1 MPKYYCDYC
10 DIFLTHD
17 SPSVRKAHSKG
28 WKHIMQVERYYSA
41 LSPEKCQEILNVIS
55 QSYTDN
61 GEAGGNGRQ
70 HPNGD
75 RWASNHLSPH
85 GPRPPMYPPTSP
97 GFRPPPH
104 ARSYDDNNHRPSP
117 YRSYGGGGP
126 PPHHFHSSGGYQ
138 RRPPRGRDY
147 NRRGGGGGGYGG
159 GYDARGRSRSPSR
172 GHFSR
177 PGFRGGYNSHRPPP
191 PPPPYHDNGPH
202 DHRSGNGHPPPPPPS
217 YNSDSRRSPGYSG
230 PGSSYPA

>member
-1 MPKYYCDYC
+1 MPKFYCDYC

-17 SPSVRKAHSKG
+17 SPSVRKAHGKG

-41 LSPEKCQEILNVIS
+41 LSPEKCQEILDVIS
-55 QSYTDN
+55 KSYTGN
-61 GEAGGNGRQ
+61 GEARDD
-70 HPNGD
+70 D
-75 RWASNHLSPH
+75 RWSSSYSSPH
-85 GPRPPMYPPTSP
+85 GARPPMYSPTSP
-97 GFRPPPH
+97 GFRPPPPGRSPYGGPPPH
-104 ARSYDDNNHRPSP
+104 SRSYDDNNHRHAP

-126 PPHHFHSSGGYQ
+126 PSNHYHSSGGYQ

-147 NRRGGGGGGYGG
+147 SRRGGG
-159 GYDARGRSRSPSR
+159 YDPHGRSRSPSR
-172 GHFSR
+172 GRFSR

-191 PPPPYHDNGPH
+191 PYHDHGPH
-202 DHRSGNGHPPPPPPS
+202 DYRSGGGHPPPPPPP